1 MTVTVNGKPMELPEG
16 LSIDDLLSKLKI
28 RREFTSR
35 FRATAVNSRARYAE
49 TKLQDGDKLEIVH
62 PMGGG

>member
-1 MTVTVNGKPMELPEG
+1 MTITVNGKPMELPEG
-16 LSIDDLLSKLKI
+16 LSIDDLLSRLKI
-28 RREFTSR
+28 RRQF
-35 FRATAVNSRARYAE
+35 TAVALNREVTQRARYAE